1 MPKIYVYVG
10 GATECMKVQF
20 PHPIKWGV
28 PFMVE
33 DIFDDLFVDDPIY
46 IEVKPKDAKAI
57 QDTLDAAGKDPG
69 AAADAKIKA
78 VEGLKPAR
86 AEKEAQYIA
95 SLIAYQA
102 TKPAED
108 LIEAKEE

>member
-1 MPKIYVYVG
+1 
-10 GATECMKVQF
+10 MKVQF

-46 IEVKPKDAKAI
+46 IEVKLKDAKAI

-86 AEKEAQYIA
+86 AEKEAQFVA
-95 SLIAYQA
+95 SLETYRRAA
-102 TKPAED
+102 PAVMED
-108 LIEAKEE
+108 EFKEG